1 MALFTVNLNVVSAEE
16 GLFSGSIKSL
26 QITGSEG
33 ELGIMPGHA
42 PLLTSLKPGMAL
54 ITKDDDTEEV
64 IYLSGGML
72 EVQPNN
78 VIVLADVATRA
89 DDLDEQAALEAKK
102 RAEENM
108 NATGGDVD
116 YAAVAASFGCCVFRR
131 LSSFLAV
138 TLLLIMVIASV
149 L

>member
-1 MALFTVNLNVVSAEE
+1 MALFTVNLSVVSAEE
-16 GLFSGSIKSL
+16 SLFSGSIKSL

-54 ITKDDDTEEV
+54 ITKEDGTEEV

-78 VIVLADVATRA
+78 VIVLADVATRSA
-89 DDLDEQAALEAKK
+89 DLDEQAILDAKQ
-102 RAEENM
+102 RAEDNI
-108 NATGGDVD
+108 NKNTDGVD
-116 YAAVAASFGCCVFRR
+116 FAAAAAD
-131 LSSFLAV
+131 LARAEAQ
-138 TLLLIMVIASV
+138 LRVIQASKKKV
-149 L
+149 N

>member
-1 MALFTVNLNVVSAEE
+1 MALLTVNLDVVSAQES
-16 GLFSGSIKSL
+16 LFSGSIKSL

-54 ITKDDDTEEV
+54 ITKKDGSEEV

-72 EVQPNN
+72 EVQPNH
-78 VIVLADVATRA
+78 VTVLADVATRG

-108 NATGGDVD
+108 NASGTDVD
-116 YAAVAASFGCCVFRR
+116 YAAVAAE
-131 LSSFLAV
+131 LARAV
-138 TLLLIMVIASV
+138 AQLRVIQATNKRN
-149 L
+149 

>member
-1 MALFTVNLNVVSAEE
+1 MSAMTVNLNVVSAEE
-16 GLFSGSIKSL
+16 ELFSGRIESL

-42 PLLTSLKPGMAL
+42 PLLTSLKPGMAR
-54 ITKDDDTEEV
+54 IVKYGGEEEV

-78 VIVLADVATRA
+78 VTVLADIAVRA
-89 DDLDEQAALEAKK
+89 DDLEEQAVLEAKQ

-108 NATGGDVD
+108 NAHGADVD
-116 YAAVAASFGCCVFRR
+116 FAEVAAE
-131 LSSFLAV
+131 LARV
-138 TLLLIMVIASV
+138 TAQLRVIQATKKKV
-149 L
+149 

>member
-1 MALFTVNLNVVSAEE
+1 MALLTVNLSVVSAEE
-16 GLFSGSIKSL
+16 SLFSGSIKSL

-54 ITKDDDTEEV
+54 ITKHDDSEEV

-78 VIVLADVATRA
+78 IIVLADVATRA
-89 DDLDEQAALEAKK
+89 DDLDEQAALEAKQ
-102 RAEENM
+102 RAEENI
-108 NATGGDVD
+108 NANSSDVD
-116 YAAVAASFGCCVFRR
+116 FTAAAAELARAVAQLRVIQAS
-131 LSSFLAV
+131 SKNS
-138 TLLLIMVIASV
+138 
-149 L
+149 

>member
-16 GLFSGSIKSL
+16 ALFSGSIKSL

-54 ITKDDDTEEV
+54 ITKEDDTEEV

-89 DDLDEQAALEAKK
+89 ADLDEQAALEAKQ
-102 RAEENM
+102 RAEANM
-108 NATGGDVD
+108 NANGTDVD
-116 YAAVAASFGCCVFRR
+116 YAAVSIE
-131 LSSFLAV
+131 LARAEAQ
-138 TLLLIMVIASV
+138 LRVIQATSKKA
-149 L
+149 

>member
-16 GLFSGSIKSL
+16 ALFSGSIKSL

-102 RAEENM
+102 RAEDNM
-108 NATGGDVD
+108 NATGDNVD
-116 YAAVAASFGCCVFRR
+116 YAAVAAD
-131 LSSFLAV
+131 LARAEAQ
-138 TLLLIMVIASV
+138 LRVIQATSKKV
-149 L
+149 

>member
-1 MALFTVNLNVVSAEE
+1 MALLTVNLNVVSAEE
-16 GLFSGSIKSL
+16 SLFSGSIKSL

-54 ITKDDDTEEV
+54 ITKQDGSEEV

-78 VIVLADVATRA
+78 VIVLADIATRGA
-89 DDLDEQAALEAKK
+89 DLDEQAALEAKQ
-102 RAEENM
+102 RAEDNM
-108 NATGGDVD
+108 NAHGADVD
-116 YAAVAASFGCCVFRR
+116 FAAVAAE
-131 LSSFLAV
+131 LARAV
-138 TLLLIMVIASV
+138 AQLRVIQATNKKA
-149 L
+149 

>member
-1 MALFTVNLNVVSAEE
+1 MTVNLNVVSAEE
-16 GLFSGSIKSL
+16 ELFSGRIESL

-42 PLLTSLKPGMAL
+42 PLLTSLKPGMAR
-54 ITKDDDTEEV
+54 IVKYGGEEEV

-78 VIVLADVATRA
+78 VTVLADIAVRA
-89 DDLDEQAALEAKK
+89 DDLEEQAVLEAKQ

-108 NATGGDVD
+108 NAHGADVD
-116 YAAVAASFGCCVFRR
+116 FAEVAAE
-131 LSSFLAV
+131 LARV
-138 TLLLIMVIASV
+138 TAQLRVIQATKKKV
-149 L
+149 